1 MIVMEPHDARRTPTT
16 PPDHPY
22 RYNDAAR
29 ELRESIEHRRA
40 ILART
45 DDLAEAT
52 AKAIDAMIAANNA
65 ALALWNER
73 EEP

>member
-1 MIVMEPHDARRTPTT
+1 MTPDERRRHLQTILN
-16 PPDHPY
+16 